1 LVDLQRRIDDT
12 NRDQQCQNVTRVFAV
27 GMAGGA
33 DDSIRVQ
40 VQQHHY
46 PEAGHRPVVVL
57 HRKLHLRT

>member
-1 LVDLQRRIDDT
+1 M
-12 NRDQQCQNVTRVFAV
+12 VFAV